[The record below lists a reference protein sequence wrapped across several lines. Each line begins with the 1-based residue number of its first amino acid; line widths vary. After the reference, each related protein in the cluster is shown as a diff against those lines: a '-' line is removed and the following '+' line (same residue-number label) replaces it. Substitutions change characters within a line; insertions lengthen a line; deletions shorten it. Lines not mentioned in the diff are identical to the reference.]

1 LDEDAAWTAFAKD
14 CLQSWLEVRNGSL
27 CREKQFEKQ
36 KESRFLSMF
45 DDDEDGEKEDLAP
58 IDSNIFGRSDD
69 YGGQLED

>member
-1 LDEDAAWTAFAKD
+1 
-14 CLQSWLEVRNGSL
+14 
-27 CREKQFEKQ
+27 
-36 KESRFLSMF
+36 MF